1 MQKALIKSID
11 KQQQLN
17 IIYLILQNTHQLI
30 TNQFGNY
37 LYQSLIFMNDDCII
51 VKICEI
57 ISNNFIKY
65 CKEKYSSNVVE
76 KLFDIPNQ
84 RLLNKIAL
92 IICENSETILDLVT
106 DQYGNYII
114 QKILNNANCEYITN
128 LILRVISNHYSQVV
142 KTSLGKKIVMKINN
156 SLNPKQ
162 KV

>member
-1 MQKALIKSID
+1 MS
-11 KQQQLN
+11 
-17 IIYLILQNTHQLI
+17 
-30 TNQFGNY
+30 F
-37 LYQSLIFMNDDCII
+37 
-51 VKICEI
+51 
-57 ISNNFIKY
+57 
-65 CKEKYSSNVVE
+65 
-76 KLFDIPNQ
+76 
-84 RLLNKIAL
+84 
-92 IICENSETILDLVT
+92 ENSETILDLVT